1 MSLDHNH
8 ADHDKEKSPHTSAD
22 ASSERAESSRD
33 TRYWNSLEQWGQDP
47 EFQKLAEAEFNSS
60 PLREGSNEEGWARRE
75 FLKLMGASL
84 ALSATGCIRRP
95 VQKIV
100 PYNKQPEEVVLG
112 QASYYSSVFSDGMD
126 VSGILIRTREGRPL
140 MVEGNKQFPT
150 GHGVSSRGH
159 AHILSLYDPDRS
171 RSALHNLQR
180 FDKND
185 TTKNRTNRDTI
196 AAKWEA
202 ADEAIVKQLNE
213 GGVALLIP
221 GFNSPTTNALIG
233 DFSQAFGAK
242 VYGFEDVSTDSVR
255 AGQEASFGTRSIPNY
270 RVDRA
275 KIIISVDGDFLG
287 TFGMSN
293 QNSKMFAD
301 GRRDPK
307 SMNRLVSFESLYSLT
322 GANADIRVRIKPT
335 QQLDVVM
342 GLAHDL
348 VIGKKVSGFAGNGDV
363 ASALKPFAGAAAK
376 LGVEQALWDQIVSDL
391 AKLDGESLIVAGGP
405 QTETVDGV
413 SLQIAVNFLNSVLGN
428 DGKTVDHAKSLGLQ
442 SPDLGLSDLIAD
454 INAGNVKTLI
464 MHGSV
469 NPVYASP
476 LAKDFVEAMK
486 KVKLVVSTADRN
498 NETSQYA
505 DYVLPDNHV
514 MEGWS
519 DAQPV
524 EGLFV
529 LQQPTIR
536 PMYDTRSFQLTLMSW
551 AYLAEKGPKRLTE
564 YETFYDYLRAYWRT
578 EIGPKVGGGKSFDD
592 FWDDAL
598 QKGFAGTALQG
609 ASAGGRSFRVS
620 ALSQVKPAA
629 AVEGYQLVLY
639 PNLMFGGGSLS
650 NVSWLHEQPDPVTK
664 ICWDNYVSVSLA
676 TADKEKLKQGDI
688 VTLTV
693 AGRSI
698 EVPVHIQPGQHDES
712 LALALGY
719 GRTHAGQVGNGVG
732 VSAVPLMVVNGKR
745 VITAGQ
751 AVSIK
756 KTGKST
762 KLASVQSHHTM
773 EGRKIVVE
781 ATLKQY
787 LKNAASN
794 NAAGHVW
801 SMWSGHQYNGH
812 KWGMVV
818 DLNVCNGC
826 GSCQT
831 ACQSENN
838 IPVVGKRYVLEGREM
853 QWLRID
859 RYYVGTPENPEVV
872 FQPVMC
878 QQCDNAPCETVC
890 PVLATVHN
898 SEGLNDMVYNRCV
911 GTRYCS
917 NNCPYKV
924 RRFNWFNYAKN
935 IQKPLHLALNPDV
948 TVRSR
953 GVMEKCTFCVHRIKE
968 AKLKAKLEKRDL
980 KDGDATTA
988 CEASCSA
995 GAIVFGDLNDA
1006 NSRVSK
1012 IYKDQRSYALL
1023 EEFGAAPSVRYQT
1036 KIRNNYQEARFTDGS
1051 VKEASQGQSTEKHED
1066 THS

>member
-8 ADHDKEKSPHTSAD
+8 HDKEKSPHPSAGERD
-22 ASSERAESSRD
+22 A
-33 TRYWNSLEQWGQDP
+33 RYWNSLEQWGQDP

-60 PLREGSNEEGWARRE
+60 PLRENSNEEGWARRE

-84 ALSATGCIRRP
+84 ALSASGCIRRP

-112 QASYYSSVFSDGMD
+112 QASYYSSVYSDGLD
-126 VSGILIRTREGRPL
+126 TSGVLIRTREGRPL
-140 MVEGNKQFPT
+140 MVEGNKKFPT
-150 GHGVSSRGH
+150 GYGVSSRGH

-171 RSALHNLQR
+171 RSPLHNLQR
-180 FDKND
+180 YDKND
-185 TTKNRTNRDTI
+185 ATKNRTNRDTI
-196 AAKWEA
+196 TVKWEA
-202 ADEAIVKQLNE
+202 ADEAIVKQLKE

-221 GFNSPTTNALIG
+221 GVSSPTTNALIG
-233 DFSQAFGAK
+233 DFAQAFGAK
-242 VYGFEDVSTDSVR
+242 VYGYDDVSVDSVR
-255 AGQEASFGTRSIPNY
+255 AGQEASYGTRQIPNL
-270 RVDRA
+270 RLDRA
-275 KIIISVDGDFLG
+275 KMIISVDGDFLG
-287 TFGMSN
+287 TYHMTN
-293 QNSKMFAD
+293 QLSKQFAD

-307 SMNRLVSFESLYSLT
+307 TMNRLVAFESTYSLT

-348 VIGKKVSGFAGNGDV
+348 VVGKKISAFAGNGDV
-363 ASALKPFAGAAAK
+363 ASVLRPFAGAAAK
-376 LGVEQALWDQIVSDL
+376 LGVEQALWDQMVSDL
-391 AKLDGESLIVAGGP
+391 AKMDGETLVVAGGP
-405 QTETVDGV
+405 QTETVDGI
-413 SLQIAVNFLNSVLGN
+413 SLQVAVNFLNSVLGN
-428 DGKTVDHAKSLGLQ
+428 DGKTVEHGRALGVQ
-442 SPDLGLSDLIAD
+442 SPNIGLADLIAD
-454 INAGNVKTLI
+454 INAGAVKTLI

-469 NPVYASP
+469 NPVYSSP
-476 LAKDFVEAMK
+476 LAKDFVEALK

-498 NETSQYA
+498 DETSQYA

-514 MEGWS
+514 MEGWN

-564 YETFYDYLRAYWRT
+564 FETYYDYLRAYWRT
-578 EIGPKVGGGKSFDD
+578 EIAPKVGGGKAFDD
-592 FWDDAL
+592 FWDQTL
-598 QKGFAGTALQG
+598 QNGFAGTALEG
-609 ASAGGRSFRVS
+609 SAGSARSFRTA
-620 ALSQVKPAA
+620 ALSQVKPSA

-639 PNLMFGGGSLS
+639 PTSMFAGGTLT

-664 ICWDNYVSVSLA
+664 ICWDNYVSVSLKVA
-676 TADKEKLKQGDI
+676 EKEKLKEGDI
-688 VTLTV
+688 VELKV
-693 AGRSI
+693 GDKSI
-698 EVPVHIQPGQHDES
+698 EVPVHIQPGQHDEA
-712 LALALGY
+712 LALAIGY
-719 GRTHAGQVGNGVG
+719 GRTHTGQVGNKIG
-732 VSAVPLMVVNGKR
+732 VSAVPLMVMNGKR

-751 AVSIK
+751 AVTLK
-756 KTGKST
+756 KTGKNM

-787 LKNAASN
+787 LKNEATG
-794 NAAGHVW
+794 NAPGHVW

-812 KWGMVV
+812 KWAMAV
-818 DLNVCNGC
+818 DLNTCNGC
-826 GSCQT
+826 GSCQV

-838 IPVVGKRYVLEGREM
+838 IPVVGKRYVIEGREM

-890 PVLATVHN
+890 PVLATVHS

-968 AKLKAKLEKRDL
+968 AKLVAKLEKRDL
-980 KDGDATTA
+980 RDGDATTA
-988 CEASCSA
+988 CEASCAA
-995 GAIVFGDLNDA
+995 GAIIFGDMNDP

-1012 IYKDQRSYALL
+1012 AMKQQRAYALL
-1023 EEFGAAPSVRYQT
+1023 EEFGAAPSVRYLT
-1036 KIRNNYQEARFTDGS
+1036 KIRNNYQETRFQDG
-1051 VKEASQGQSTEKHED
+1051 AHQGQKTEKHED